1 PPGYSL
7 HMELDFLVRAG
18 LSPIDALAA
27 ATVRPAEFFSLQDQ
41 MGTIDVGK
49 VADLVLLGG
58 NPLEDIANTKS
69 VSLVISKGVVY
80 DAVELSEIARG
91 Q

>member
-1 PPGYSL
+1 
-7 HMELDFLVRAG
+7 MELEFLVRAG
-18 LSPIDALAA
+18 LSPIEALAA
-27 ATVRPAEFFSLQDQ
+27 ATVRPAEFFSLQDR

-69 VSLVISKGVVY
+69 VSLVISKGIVY
-80 DAVELSEIARG
+80 DAVALSEVAPA